1 MTRRSIVAAKYA
13 LLAKLLR
20 FGATHTASP
29 CPRRLTILALKA
41 AVEGL
46 LGVKAQRD
54 RHVQNRF
61 VAVG

>member
-1 MTRRSIVAAKYA
+1 MWIADEM
-13 LLAKLLR
+13 LR
-20 FGATHTASP
+20 FRAADTAAP
-29 CPRRLTILALKA
+29 DAGRLAILALEA

>member
-1 MTRRSIVAAKYA
+1 MAGVSGLPMLRRHAPR
-13 LLAKLLR
+13 LAE
-20 FGATHTASP
+20 
-29 CPRRLTILALKA
+29 LTLEA

-46 LGVKAQRD
+46 LGVKAQGD